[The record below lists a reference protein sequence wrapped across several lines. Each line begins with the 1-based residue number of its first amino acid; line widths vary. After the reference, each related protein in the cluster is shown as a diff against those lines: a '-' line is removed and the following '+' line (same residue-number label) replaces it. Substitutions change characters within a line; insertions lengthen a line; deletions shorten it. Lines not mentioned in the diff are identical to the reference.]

1 MVDAVEKVRGIPR
14 TRNNRQWWSVCLE
27 RALYNPLSTSAV
39 KMPTDF
45 AIAPVGFALP
55 TLWRAPPFV
64 VVAVDGLGG
73 IALAHGMSS
82 DGATLHGVVR

>member
-1 MVDAVEKVRGIPR
+1 MLSRKSGASRGHATIGKVVG
-14 TRNNRQWWSVCLE
+14 LLGA
-27 RALYNPLSTSAV
+27 ALYNPLSTSAV

-82 DGATLHGVVR
+82 DGAALHGVVR

>member
-1 MVDAVEKVRGIPR
+1 MVVGLLGA
-14 TRNNRQWWSVCLE
+14 
-27 RALYNPLSTSAV
+27 ALYNPLSTSAV

-64 VVAVDGLGG
+64 VVAVGALGS
-73 IALAHGMSS
+73 IALAHGLS
-82 DGATLHGVVR
+82 